1 MPSESNQHHNR
12 RSIRLA
18 GYDYSQAG
26 AYFVTICTYRREC
39 LFGMIQN
46 NQPVL
51 SQHGQI
57 VAQCWNSLAEHF
69 SFLALDA
76 FVIMPDH
83 LHGIIVIYEH
93 GQSDEPVLNG
103 TKPRSLS
110 AVIQNFKSV
119 STRRVHQALPN
130 DHTPIW
136 QRGYYERVIRNSH
149 ELARIQRYI
158 ETNPARWNKEI

>member
-1 MPSESNQHHNR
+1 MHTIPHIQVDNAIYYITTNVYA
-12 RSIRLA
+12 RLA
-18 GYDYSQAG
+18 LFTQPSTIIPIIDSLNYYRYKYHFLLTGY
-26 AYFVTICTYRREC
+26 
-39 LFGMIQN
+39 
-46 NQPVL
+46 
-51 SQHGQI
+51 
-57 VAQCWNSLAEHF
+57 
-69 SFLALDA
+69 
-76 FVIMPDH
+76 VIMPDH